1 MNKQLQATTALVA
14 VSMLAATSLAN
25 AAGKTV
31 KLGLHG
37 YMEQIVGVVF
47 DRSDNE
53 ATTARAN
60 SKTSFDQM
68 TESEIHFKGSGKLDN
83 GITIIADV
91 QLEVSGSPGNLID
104 EQYMIVRGGFGQLTL
119 GSEDNAGHLM
129 TIGYLG
135 SWATGVGQSLTFDL
149 TDWIS
154 LASGINAGARF
165 DGTLNDPRLRSLDND
180 SSKISYF
187 TPRFSGFQVGAS
199 YIPNFQ
205 QQTATG
211 GGGSVAGKSGNY
223 HEGWAIGANYTGK
236 FDKVGVGIAD
246 IMTGMHSAV
255 AVLAALRHRDAT
267 NEGQHIDMALLDA
280 QVSWLSYVGENY
292 LVSNEVPER
301 LGSHHPNIVPYQVF
315 EAQDGLMVLAV
326 GNDAQFKRF
335 CTFAGIA
342 EIAEDE
348 RFTTN
353 GGRVTNRETI
363 TSILADIIKT
373 KPINHW
379 VDGLIGVNV
388 PCSPINTIDQVF
400 ANPQV
405 EAREMKIEME
415 HPLAS
420 NGKVDLIGS
429 PIKLSASPVSYR
441 HPPPMLGQHTDEI
454 LAEHG
459 YSPADIAGLREAK
472 AI

>member
-1 MNKQLQATTALVA
+1 MTGPTPTKPAPLSGIRVFDMTRVLAGPTCTQILGDLGAEIIKIERPGRGDDSRGLGPPYLKDTEGKDSRESAYF
-14 VSMLAATSLAN
+14 LAANRNKRSLTLNLTSPE
-25 AAGKTV
+25 G
-31 KLGLHG
+31 
-37 YMEQIVGVVF
+37 QSI
-47 DRSDNE
+47 
-53 ATTARAN
+53 ARR
-60 SKTSFDQM
+60 
-68 TESEIHFKGSGKLDN
+68 L
-83 GITIIADV
+83 IADSDV
-91 QLEVSGSPGNLID
+91 VVENFRAGTLARYGLGAEDMCKANPRLI
-104 EQYMIVRGGFGQLTL
+104 YCSVTGFGQT
-119 GSEDNAGHLM
+119 GPYASRG
-129 TIGYLG
+129 GYDYLVQAMG
-135 SWATGVGQSLTFDL
+135 GIMSVTGEP
-149 TDWIS
+149 
-154 LASGINAGARF
+154 
-165 DGTLNDPRLRSLDND
+165 DGPPT
-180 SSKISYF
+180 
-187 TPRFSGFQVGAS
+187 
-199 YIPNFQ
+199 
-205 QQTATG
+205 
-211 GGGSVAGKSGNY
+211 
-223 HEGWAIGANYTGK
+223 
-236 FDKVGVGIAD
+236 KVGVGVSD
-246 IMTGMHSAV
+246 IITGMYAAISIQ
-255 AVLAALRHRDAT
+255 AALRHRDAT

-454 LAEHG
+454 LTKLL
-459 YSPADIAGLREAK
+459 GLSEEQLK
-472 AI
+472 KLHDDGLIS

>member
-1 MNKQLQATTALVA
+1 MTGPTPTKPAPLSGIRVFDMTRVLAGPTCTQILGDLGAEIIKIERPGRGDDSRGLGPPYLKDTEGKDSRESAYF
-14 VSMLAATSLAN
+14 LAANRNKRSLTLNLTSPE
-25 AAGKTV
+25 G
-31 KLGLHG
+31 
-37 YMEQIVGVVF
+37 QSI
-47 DRSDNE
+47 
-53 ATTARAN
+53 ARR
-60 SKTSFDQM
+60 
-68 TESEIHFKGSGKLDN
+68 L
-83 GITIIADV
+83 IADSDV
-91 QLEVSGSPGNLID
+91 VVENFRAGTLARYGLGAEDMCKANPRLI
-104 EQYMIVRGGFGQLTL
+104 YCSVTGFGQT
-119 GSEDNAGHLM
+119 GPYASRG
-129 TIGYLG
+129 GYDYLVQAMG
-135 SWATGVGQSLTFDL
+135 GIMSVTGEP
-149 TDWIS
+149 
-154 LASGINAGARF
+154 
-165 DGTLNDPRLRSLDND
+165 DGPPT
-180 SSKISYF
+180 
-187 TPRFSGFQVGAS
+187 
-199 YIPNFQ
+199 
-205 QQTATG
+205 
-211 GGGSVAGKSGNY
+211 
-223 HEGWAIGANYTGK
+223 
-236 FDKVGVGIAD
+236 KVGVGVSD
-246 IMTGMHSAV
+246 IITGMYAAISIQ
-255 AVLAALRHRDAT
+255 AALRHRDAT

-454 LAEHG
+454 LQSLLEIDANEC
-459 YSPADIAGLREAK
+459 AALREK
-472 AI
+472 GVI